1 MNRRLS
7 AAALLLALG
16 PGAGA
21 CRAQEAPVSHDDRLL
36 ALLEEDYDALMARFP
51 TWASI
56 RGDRRFDDALTDV
69 SPAAE
74 SAWLEQAR
82 ARLTRLR
89 AVDVGALSPRNLVNA
104 ELLQHELQRR
114 LDGARF
120 RDWLS
125 PVTQVDG
132 PQQSLPQ
139 LPERLSFHGREQLEA
154 WVARVEK
161 VPGHL
166 EQVMTNMRAGLS
178 EGLTPP
184 RLVMTRAAEQCDAQA
199 TGEPAAHAM
208 FTPLRALAPDD
219 PLAVRG
225 RAATARAMAAF
236 GALAQLLERD
246 YVKGCREA
254 LAATAREDGEAYYAF
269 CLAEHSTL
277 ALGAREIHDL
287 GLAEVARIKAEMHG
301 VIARAGF
308 ATDEPDV
315 LRAFIG
321 HLRADPRFYCKT
333 ADELLARYRDVA
345 KRIDPELPRL
355 FGRLPRNTYGVRA
368 MPDFIAPS
376 SPTAYYYSGSVE
388 NGTPG
393 WFIANT
399 HALDQRPTYEMVPL
413 TLHEAVPGHHL
424 QIGLAQELA
433 APGAPDALPRW
444 RGLTGYTAYVEGW
457 ALYAERLGLE
467 MGAPGSR
474 GLYEDPYDDF
484 GRLSY
489 EMWRALRLAV
499 DTGLHA
505 FGWSRERAVGF
516 MLENSALSR
525 ENVEREVDRY
535 VAWPG
540 QAVGYKL
547 GELKLRALRARAEE
561 ALGARFDLRAFHD
574 LVLGEGA
581 VPLGVLERMV
591 ERWIAARKQG

>member
-1 MNRRLS
+1 M
-7 AAALLLALG
+7 
-16 PGAGA
+16 
-21 CRAQEAPVSHDDRLL
+21 APTPSQDDRVL

-51 TWASI
+51 TWASV

-74 SAWLEQAR
+74 AAWIDQAR
-82 ARLTRLR
+82 ARLRRLAAIDR
-89 AVDVGALSPRNLVNA
+89 GKLSPRSLVNA
-104 ELLQHELQRR
+104 ELLEHELTRR
-114 LDGARF
+114 LAGARF
-120 RDWLS
+120 RDWLT
-125 PVTQVDG
+125 PITQVDG

-139 LPERLSFHGREQLEA
+139 LPERLSFQGRPQLEA
-154 WVARVEK
+154 WVARLEK
-161 VPGHL
+161 VPAHL
-166 EQVMTNMRAGLS
+166 QQVMSNMRAGLK

-184 RLVMTRAAEQCDAQA
+184 RLVMARAAEQCATQA
-199 TGEPAAHAM
+199 RGAPAEHAL
-208 FTPLRALAPDD
+208 FGPLRALAADD

-225 RAATARAMAAF
+225 RAAIARVIEGFAD
-236 GALAQLLERD
+236 LAHLLERD

-254 LAATAREDGEAYYAF
+254 IAATAREDGAAYYAF

-277 ALGAREIHDL
+277 ALSAQEVHDL
-287 GLAEVARIKAEMHG
+287 GLAEVARIKGEMLE

-308 ATDEPDV
+308 SASEPD
-315 LRAFIG
+315 AFARFVD
-321 HLRADPRFYCKT
+321 HLRTDPRFYCQT

-424 QIGLAQELA
+424 QIALAQELA
-433 APGAPDALPRW
+433 AAGTAAALPRW
-444 RGLTGYTAYVEGW
+444 RGLLGYTAYVEGW

-474 GLYEDPYDDF
+474 GLYEDPFDDF

-505 FGWSRERAVGF
+505 FGWSRERAVAF

-547 GELKLRALRARAEE
+547 GELKLRALRAKAEA

-591 ERWIAARKQG
+591 DRWIAERKAG